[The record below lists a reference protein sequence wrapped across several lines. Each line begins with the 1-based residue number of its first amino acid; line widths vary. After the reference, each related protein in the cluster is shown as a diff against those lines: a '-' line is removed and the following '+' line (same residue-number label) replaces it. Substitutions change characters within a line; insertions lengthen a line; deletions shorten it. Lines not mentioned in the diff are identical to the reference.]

1 MPRPY
6 EPEIPPATVPDSE
19 DVRCSV
25 THRTARLPEVRTHEH
40 RKSSKLDLQ
49 SSNRGNDDGWIG
61 AVGGRHQFATKQ

>member
-1 MPRPY
+1 ML
-6 EPEIPPATVPDSE
+6 
-19 DVRCSV
+19 DVRV